1 MGKRIVVSPDLMPD
15 WFRKY
20 KGLQKEINEQIF
32 RNLKT
37 GSGGLTLEEL
47 QVFIE
52 HRNPFGPIL
61 DSTKE
66 QLESWRRFYAEE
78 FNIEIGEIMIPGRHL
93 SFDRLIIA
101 AKGITA
107 QQVYDR
113 CQKYFECRK
122 YTKRSLDEMV
132 SDNDRTADKQVY
144 AVWIREEIE
153 VGEELKNLSANQLKE
168 KNIQGIT
175 LTERLLYGLKY
186 FKETEKHLDTE
197 DTTYCTGSRD
207 VDGGAPGVYW
217 DFDDCLMY
225 LGCLHSDSSEGL
237 LRSREVFS

>member
-1 MGKRIVVSPDLMPD
+1 MGEKIVISPDLMLD

-37 GSGGLTLEEL
+37 GSGGLTLEDL

-52 HRNPFGPIL
+52 HSNPFGPIL
-61 DSTKE
+61 GSTEE

-78 FNIEIGEIMIPGRHL
+78 FNIEIGEIMTSGRHL

-107 QQVYDR
+107 QRVYNQ
-113 CQKYFECRK
+113 CQKYFKCRK

-132 SDNDRTADKQVY
+132 SDNDRTADKQAY

-197 DTTYCTGSRD
+197 NTTYCTGSRD
-207 VDGGAPGVYW
+207 ASGGMPGVYW
-217 DFDDCLMY
+217 DFGDCMISVA
-225 LGCLHSDSSEGL
+225 LHRLNSSGGNL
-237 LRSREVFS
+237 CSREVFS